1 MSTSESLVL
10 HKNVRERFLSL
21 ETVECLVTYV
31 WIDQTGENLKNKTRT
46 LDKEPVGISDI
57 PEWETTSVEND
68 SIQEVYLVPARM
80 FRDPF
85 LRDPNKMVLCEV
97 FNRNRQPAV
106 SNQRSK
112 CSVVMKHVMGFEP
125 WFGMEQEFTLF
136 HPDGRPFGWVTD
148 GSEPEP
154 VSCCVGFNKVFG
166 RDVSICH
173 YKACLYAGIKM
184 FGTNSEDLPS
194 QWEFQVGPCEGIEMG
209 DHLWMSRYILHR
221 VCEDFGLVASLDV
234 VPVKSIHVTSGC
246 HVNFSTK
253 EMRSEGG
260 LRYIEEAIEKLSK
273 RHHQHLQVYDP
284 RQGRDNMSRLI
295 SHSTTSS
302 FTHFSSAVAERNVSV
317 RIPGLVSRRGC
328 GYLED
333 RRPASNCDPYT
344 VTAALIETCLLDSLE
359 QEEETRVTTEL

>member
-1 MSTSESLVL
+1 M
-10 HKNVRERFLSL
+10 R
-21 ETVECLVTYV
+21 
-31 WIDQTGENLKNKTRT
+31 QA
-46 LDKEPVGISDI
+46 
-57 PEWETTSVEND
+57 
-68 SIQEVYLVPARM
+68 AR
-80 FRDPF
+80 
-85 LRDPNKMVLCEV
+85 
-97 FNRNRQPAV
+97 
-106 SNQRSK
+106 
-112 CSVVMKHVMGFEP
+112 FEP
-125 WFGMEQEFTLF
+125 WFGMEQEFTLI
-136 HPDGRPFGWVTD
+136 DLDSRPYAWPGNGFI
-148 GSEPEP
+148 PAR
-154 VSCCVGFNKVFG
+154 VSCGVGLNKIYG

-173 YKACLYAGIKM
+173 HKACLYAGIKV
-184 FGTNSEDLPS
+184 FGTNAEALPS

-260 LRYIEEAIEKLSK
+260 LRYIEDAIEKLSK

-295 SHSTTSS
+295 SHPTTSS
-302 FTHFSSAVAERNVSV
+302 FTQFSSAVAERNVSV

-359 QEEETRVTTEL
+359 QEEGRRLEREDQAIVGQ